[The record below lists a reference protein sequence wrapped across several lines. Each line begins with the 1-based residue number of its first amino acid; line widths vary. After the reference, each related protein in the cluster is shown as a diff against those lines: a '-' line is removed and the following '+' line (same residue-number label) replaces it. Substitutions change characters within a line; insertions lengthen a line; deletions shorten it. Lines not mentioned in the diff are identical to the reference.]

1 MSCYFKDTNMKIYT
15 YIILIFILLVLCF
28 NIKTL
33 ENKNNSLTLEKQNL
47 ENLLNLSNANLDF
60 LSNEYNKT
68 LDVLYEF
75 ENNISI
81 NLNKVNQ
88 KKDEIY
94 NKKDDNKTINP
105 IIYDSVQ
112 FVSRR
117 LWNEKSN

>member
-1 MSCYFKDTNMKIYT
+1 MKIYI
-15 YIILIFILLVLCF
+15 YIILIFILLILYF
-28 NIKTL
+28 KINTL

-47 ENLLNLSNANLDF
+47 ENLLNLSNSNLDF

-68 LDVLYEF
+68 LGILYEF

-94 NKKDDNKTINP
+94 KSKDDNKTVNP
-105 IIYDSVQ
+105 IIYDSVK
-112 FVSRR
+112 FVSKR

>member
-1 MSCYFKDTNMKIYT
+1 MKIYT
-15 YIILIFILLVLCF
+15 YIILFFILLSLCF
-28 NIKTL
+28 KIKTL
-33 ENKNNSLTLEKQNL
+33 ENKNNSLILEKQNL

-68 LDVLYEF
+68 LNVLYEF

-94 NKKDDNKTINP
+94 KKKDDNKTINP

-117 LWNEKSN
+117 LWGKATTN

>member
-1 MSCYFKDTNMKIYT
+1 MKIYT
-15 YIILIFILLVLCF
+15 YIILIFILLILYF
-28 NIKTL
+28 KINIL

-47 ENLLNLSNANLDF
+47 ENLLNLSNSNLDF

-68 LDVLYEF
+68 LGILYEF

-94 NKKDDNKTINP
+94 KSKDDNKTINP
-105 IIYDSVQ
+105 IIYDSVK
-112 FVSRR
+112 FVSKR